1 MATSPTNRAGLAR
14 RLGAALYDA
23 LLLLA
28 LAMIATLLFLPFT
41 GGEALTPTE
50 HPLLE
55 RLYQFT
61 LCAIFVGYFGY
72 CWTRSGQSIGMLA
85 WRLRVERED
94 GRLLTWRDSVLRVA
108 AALVSA
114 LPAGL
119 GYAWSWLDPDRRTWH
134 DRWTRT
140 RVVVLPKRPV

>member
-1 MATSPTNRAGLAR
+1 MTTAPKRAGLAR

-28 LAMIATLLFLPFT
+28 LAMIATLLFLPLT
-41 GGEALTPTE
+41 GGEALTPAE

-55 RLYQFT
+55 RIYQLT
-61 LCAIFVGYFGY
+61 LCAIVVGYFGY

-119 GYAWSWLDPDRRTWH
+119 GYLWSWLDADRRTWH

-140 RVVVLPKRPV
+140 RVVVLPTRAV